1 MNLALREGRTETARE
16 LLDDCES
23 THRREIRPMRE
34 RIERGGD
41 DRPGRG
47 RGEGGGS
54 AAREASS

>member
-1 MNLALREGRTETARE
+1 MPVRAGTLRVADAVLCG
-16 LLDDCES
+16 S
-23 THRREIRPMRE
+23 MSGKVREIRPMRE